1 MLEIRNPDG
10 SWPKRFEL
18 KLCVYPNTNDIKQ
31 WSFDVFDTVGKLVCV
46 IIHCMF

>member
-18 KLCVYPNTNDIKQ
+18 KLCVYSNTDDIKQ
-31 WSFDVFDTVGKLVCV
+31 WSFDVFDTVGKLVSI
-46 IIHCMF
+46 IIHCKF